1 MKQRQGQKGFTLIE
15 LMIVV
20 AVIGVLSAIAIPKY
34 QDFAKKGA
42 VASGIATLSALKTNV
57 EDYMASNGSFPTKTE
72 AGAIDPSIGSITFTA
87 AGTGT
92 SGAAASIKL
101 DYTDSAVNGL
111 ALKMSRESDGEWDCS
126 YSTGTSDI
134 TTDLGIVGCS
144 YL

>member
-57 EDYMASNGSFPTKTE
+57 EDYMATNGGFPSAIADIGGINSSIGTVDLDGAVSAGIKMTFTDG
-72 AGAIDPSIGSITFTA
+72 AVSGAIVSM
-87 AGTGT
+87 
-92 SGAAASIKL
+92 KRE
-101 DYTDSAVNGL
+101 DS
-111 ALKMSRESDGEWDCS
+111 GEWVCS
-126 YSTGTSDI
+126 Y
-134 TTDLGIVGCS
+134 DLADLSVPGCS
-144 YL
+144 GN

>member
-57 EDYMASNGSFPTKTE
+57 EDYMATNNAFPATS
-72 AGAIDPSIGSITFTA
+72 GAIGIVNSSIGNVTLDATKKAITITFTDGA
-87 AGTGT
+87 VSGSTATITREDSGRWECGYNIKDLSIPGCEGT
-92 SGAAASIKL
+92 I
-101 DYTDSAVNGL
+101 
-111 ALKMSRESDGEWDCS
+111 
-126 YSTGTSDI
+126 
-134 TTDLGIVGCS
+134 
-144 YL
+144 

>member
-57 EDYMASNGSFPTKTE
+57 EDYMATNGSFPKTS
-72 AGAIDPSIGSITFTA
+72 AAVGIINSSIGTVDLDSTVSAGIKMTFTD
-87 AGTGT
+87 
-92 SGAAASIKL
+92 GAANGSIVAMERE
-101 DYTDSAVNGL
+101 DS
-111 ALKMSRESDGEWDCS
+111 GEWKCS
-126 YSTGTSDI
+126 YKGGTV
-134 TTDLGIVGCS
+134 TDLDIPGCE
-144 YL
+144 YTTP